1 MKKLFKKIFFLSLI
15 LSLTG
20 CFKSLKPGTYESE
33 GKGHNKDKK
42 IKISVVIND
51 DKKIESIKVLDH
63 GETDELGG
71 VALESLVKDAVEKNS
86 DKIDVI
92 AGATETTEGFKEA
105 LNNALEEARNAK

>member
-33 GKGHNKDKK
+33 GNGHNKDKK

-51 DKKIESIKVLDH
+51 DKK
-63 GETDELGG
+63 
-71 VALESLVKDAVEKNS
+71 
-86 DKIDVI
+86 
-92 AGATETTEGFKEA
+92 
-105 LNNALEEARNAK
+105 